1 VIVCDR
7 HGMLL
12 SGTVNDENKHHKL
25 LPHRIKS
32 VMKIVA
38 TWIYAN
44 MDTWLGMKTVENDR
58 NKAQPLSL
66 SYYIFEND
74 SNTIFNGNENGDS
87 IKR

>member
-1 VIVCDR
+1 
-7 HGMLL
+7 
-12 SGTVNDENKHHKL
+12 
-25 LPHRIKS
+25 
-32 VMKIVA
+32 MKIVA